1 MPVTKL
7 ENAMELC
14 KMEGKEGLVFQGCGG
29 DLQEWIDGVNNLL
42 TEAEILRNGAKFENI
57 TAFEMPNC
65 TCLLFPFEDPGENL
79 NVEKLA
85 MWRLRTYETFGAMWL
100 SDFVE
105 NRLGGFETAKH
116 QKPLSPIIGAD
127 GNIFNIMGIAAKTL
141 KRAGMGDA
149 AKEMQARATSSGSYS
164 EALAIIT
171 EYVEPVTAEEYAE
184 QDEGLEMEGF

>member
-29 DLQEWIDGVNNLL
+29 DLQEWVDGVNALL
-42 TEAEILRNGAKFENI
+42 TEAEILRNGAKFEHI
-57 TAFEMPNC
+57 TVFEMPNC

-85 MWRLRTYETFGAMWL
+85 MWRLRTYDTFGAMWL

-105 NRLGGFETAKH
+105 NKLGGFETAKH

-141 KRAGMGDA
+141 KRAGMGDT
-149 AKEMQARATSSGSYS
+149 AKEMQDRVTSSGSYD
-164 EALAIIT
+164 EALAIIS
-171 EYVEPVTAEEYAE
+171 EYVEPVTAEEFEA
-184 QDEGLEMEGF
+184 QDESPELEGY

>member
-29 DLQEWIDGVNNLL
+29 DLQEWVDGVNALL
-42 TEAEILRNGAKFENI
+42 SDAEILRNGTKFEHVKV
-57 TAFEMPNC
+57 FEMPNC

-105 NRLGGFETAKH
+105 NKLGGFVPQKQ
-116 QKPLSPIIGAD
+116 QKPMSPIIGAD
-127 GNIFNIMGIAAKTL
+127 GNIFSIIGIASQSL
-141 KRAGMGDA
+141 KNCGMREE
-149 AKEMQARATSSGSYS
+149 AKEMRKRVTAAGSYS

-171 EYVEPVTAEEYAE
+171 EYVEPVDVSEWEPSEEP
-184 QDEGLEMEGF
+184 EMEGF